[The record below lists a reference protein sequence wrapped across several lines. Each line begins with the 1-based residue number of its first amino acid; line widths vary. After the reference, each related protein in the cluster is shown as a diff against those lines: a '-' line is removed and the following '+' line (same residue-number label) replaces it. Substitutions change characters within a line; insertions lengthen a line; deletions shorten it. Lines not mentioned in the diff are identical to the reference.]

1 MVAANNS
8 QFVRSADRPHNPSGP
23 SLSSVTSDGGLSF
36 LKGGIRPPT
45 PSYDWTKGADPRR
58 SPCNFRLHGWLLS
71 LRVGVATRRQHLAR
85 MLPTGPGSPDPAT
98 PYHMHWATCHVG
110 EAAPALAGEAI
121 EPGVTVVCGVHWC
134 GHPPPDQDDPALLTP
149 QPHTPQSESPEG
161 WMRARSEGG
170 SEERE
175 ANS

>member
-1 MVAANNS
+1 M
-8 QFVRSADRPHNPSGP
+8 
-23 SLSSVTSDGGLSF
+23 LS
-36 LKGGIRPPT
+36 
-45 PSYDWTKGADPRR
+45 
-58 SPCNFRLHGWLLS
+58 
-71 LRVGVATRRQHLAR
+71 
-85 MLPTGPGSPDPAT
+85 TGQGSPDPVS
-98 PYHMHWATCHVG
+98 PYHMHWAKCNVG